1 MNDYKYFII
10 AICVIAVCCT
20 VGEIYSENLK
30 QQEKQKQLEIKRLEL
45 LIKLKEK

>member
-20 VGEIYSENLK
+20 IGGIYSENLK
-30 QQEKQKQLEIKRLEL
+30 QQEKQTQLEIKKLEL
-45 LIKLKEK
+45 QLKLKEK